1 MKIFRISSLSIW
13 PFYSASGRL
22 FSIWPFEH
30 LAVLFSISTRESGI
44 WSFYSASGR
53 FIQHLDT
60 RIWHLVVLFS
70 IWSFYSAS
78 GQKNLA
84 SGRFIQHLV
93 VLFSIWTKEF
103 GIWPFYSASRCQKLR
118 IWHLVVCRPP
128 ACFGRRRCL
137 CCCLIPFPCSLRSLS
152 LSLSLLFLFS
162 QLFLAAYAVSVLFPF
177 PVVSCRST
185 HSSCRD
191 LSTFRSSKPFSGRL
205 RKRIHGRTHEK
216 SSKSSKK

>member
-103 GIWPFYSASRCQKLR
+103 GIWPFYSASRCQKR
-118 IWHLVVCRPP
+118 IWHLAV
-128 ACFGRRRCL
+128 
-137 CCCLIPFPCSLRSLS
+137 
-152 LSLSLLFLFS
+152 LFS
-162 QLFLAAYAVSVLFPF
+162 ISISALLKLYSASRLYSGSGFGEIFSIWSLAP
-177 PVVSCRST
+177 
-185 HSSCRD
+185 
-191 LSTFRSSKPFSGRL
+191 
-205 RKRIHGRTHEK
+205 
-216 SSKSSKK
+216 